1 MVSSRWEVVAA
12 DRSRSSGSH
21 PSRWAFHST
30 ERGHSYDVTETSNVQ
45 GAYSDEGGFWG
56 YWGSMRVKGPV
67 AVVVVVVVA
76 AAVAAIVTAAGE

>member
-1 MVSSRWEVVAA
+1 MVSSRWGVVAA

-45 GAYSDEGGFWG
+45 GAYSDEGEFGG

-67 AVVVVVVVA
+67 AVVVVAAA